1 MMSPSPYLVFLSV
14 SFLGT
19 GPHRQRHTEGTGHI
33 YAHVEKQQFSLS
45 LDTDL
50 PAQNHRILS
59 LVTQFIYEH
68 KRNKI
73 WNSWSVLHKAA
84 WHPPGS
90 VWAGE
95 CILEASSM
103 DRLSSFPRVWSQ
115 RKVSIPRFWKD
126 GWGDRTGLRL
136 LHFHPSMGS
145 SLRSPTLV
153 HCTPKDGN
161 GDVCQWVT
169 LGLQSQ
175 TAALPGL
182 SDRTVHSAQ
191 CQPGKKQPDSPSFQE
206 MG

>member
-1 MMSPSPYLVFLSV
+1 MSTRETRSEIRGLYSIKLLDTRQAVCGRESAFWKPPPWTSFPPSP
-14 SFLGT
+14 
-19 GPHRQRHTEGTGHI
+19 
-33 YAHVEKQQFSLS
+33 
-45 LDTDL
+45 
-50 PAQNHRILS
+50 
-59 LVTQFIYEH
+59 
-68 KRNKI
+68 
-73 WNSWSVLHKAA
+73 
-84 WHPPGS
+84 
-90 VWAGE
+90 E
-95 CILEASSM
+95 CGRSGRSA
-103 DRLSSFPRVWSQ
+103 V
-115 RKVSIPRFWKD
+115 IPRFWKD